1 MKIGMLMPPIL
12 FLMIGICQ
20 AQTLSTKE
28 TKVVLIV
35 DPRSDNVTDMALF
48 TTIQK
53 MDKGLLKKKYADSK
67 FYIGLLKGNYE
78 IKGTAIVPKENTTV
92 IMFTEKQIFP
102 EAHFFSSDDLSPGD
116 SFDIGKTQA
125 KVVSNKKGELIL
137 KI

>member
-1 MKIGMLMPPIL
+1 MPITLTL

-35 DPRSDNVTDMALF
+35 DSKSNNVTDMALF

-53 MDKGLLKKKYADSK
+53 MDKGRLKKKYANRK

-78 IKGTAIVPKENTTV
+78 IKGADIIPKENTTV

-102 EAHFFSSDDLSPGD
+102 EAHFFSSGDLSPGD
-116 SFDIGKTQA
+116 SFDIGKTKT

-137 KI
+137 KT

>member
-1 MKIGMLMPPIL
+1 MKISIPIAILL
-12 FLMIGICQ
+12 FLIMGVSH

-28 TKVVLIV
+28 TKVVLSV
-35 DPRSDNVTDMALF
+35 DSESQSVTAMTLF

-53 MDKGLLKKKYADSK
+53 MNKAMLKEKYSDCK

-78 IKGTAIVPKENTTV
+78 IKGTAVIPKEGTTV

-102 EAHFFSSDDLSPGD
+102 EAFLFSSEDLSPGD
-116 SFDIGKTQA
+116 SFDIGKTKA

-137 KI
+137 KT